1 MSKVQCPM
9 SKSNVRASKGN
20 CLLPWLAVSRKEAFS
35 NKQTLDIGH
44 WTWDPHRKRG
54 KAGSLV
60 VFLSNS
66 AKFGGPASCTFHR
79 RDWVMSK
86 IKVFLTMLALIC
98 ISAGSTYAQSIDQLP
113 PPPPPVLRPSGNTI
127 TVTSTAKPKE
137 EEEPEVEED
146 DIVRVSTNLITVPA
160 EVLDRNGRYIGN
172 LTKNDFRIFENGVE
186 QELAYF
192 APVEQPFTVALLLDV
207 SGSTQTQLHAIRSA
221 ANTFIKR
228 LRPNDRLLL
237 VSFDGKINVLTEAV
251 TLAQLR
257 QKRLRLDAL
266 NDGTLLYDTVGF
278 TLNQRL
284 ASIQGRKAIVLL
296 TDGVDSGSKQSHKQ
310 NLRDA
315 EEANVVIYTVRYNTL
330 PQLPQRLS
338 QILNP
343 KARAHVEARMIK
355 EYAAGA
361 SYLQTLAEKTGGRLY
376 HAETLSDVPNA
387 FSAITEELG
396 RQYSLGYYPK
406 GSAKSGEKREIK
418 VKTRLPNLVVRA
430 RQSYTATASV
440 SH

>member
-1 MSKVQCPM
+1 MLTAPQYRLRNILCT
-9 SKSNVRASKGN
+9 
-20 CLLPWLAVSRKEAFS
+20 LAIS
-35 NKQTLDIGH
+35 L
-44 WTWDPHRKRG
+44 
-54 KAGSLV
+54 AGV
-60 VFLSNS
+60 TT
-66 AKFGGPASCTFHR
+66 AH
-79 RDWVMSK
+79 
-86 IKVFLTMLALIC
+86 
-98 ISAGSTYAQSIDQLP
+98 AQFPEEP
-113 PPPPPVLRPSGNTI
+113 PPPPPVLRPAPN
-127 TVTSTAKPKE
+127 TVTVAPTSAATP
-137 EEEPEVEED
+137 EPEPEIEEN

-160 EVLDRNGRYIGN
+160 EVMDRNGRFIGS

-207 SGSTQTQLHAIRSA
+207 SGSTQTQLQAIRAA

-237 VSFDGKINVLTEAV
+237 ISFDGKINVLTEAV
-251 TLAQLR
+251 TLEQLR

-266 NDGTLLYDTVGF
+266 NDGTLLYDAVGF

-284 ASIQGRKAIVLL
+284 AAIQGRKAIVLL
-296 TDGVDSGSKQSHKQ
+296 TDGVDSGSKQNNKQ

-338 QILNP
+338 QIINP

-355 EYAAGA
+355 EYATGGT
-361 SYLQTLAEKTGGRLY
+361 YLQTLAEKTGGRLY
-376 HAETLSDVPNA
+376 QAETLSDVPGA

-430 RQSYTATASV
+430 RQSYTATASIA
-440 SH
+440 H